1 MKAIKKSI
9 GKFVIFNLLVIALF
23 GCTGG
28 GAVQKEELTETQQ
41 SVYFE
46 KNEGLDTAIE
56 EAASYFVQRL
66 ANGAKV
72 AIVPFD
78 APTGRLSDYVFEEMW
93 GFIEDSGK
101 FVMVDR
107 RNLDRINTEINYQ
120 LGSGRVYDDFIVSIT
135 RQYGAEV
142 LVYGQV
148 VALDGEYRM
157 TVYATDVE
165 SASSSQRAYN
175 VKPDNRLAAL
185 LNVTLNDEIERA
197 LSVMARAVDQRTT
210 IAVGRISY
218 GNTET
223 VTALSAWLGNA
234 IIAGA
239 QRHRDKL
246 QVASESESV
255 DFAVSS
261 RGLTVDTQSGVQA
274 VVIGNYSPLDN
285 GAEVS
290 LHLVATSGNK
300 AVLASSRF
308 AIPAS
313 ELERRGLSLL
323 PEKGG
328 AVVTQAE
335 FEARQLVVNPYE
347 GRNNRWAFTIT
358 PDTLNGIYREGD
370 YMTMRLYSAQ
380 DCYFRIVHVDVNGST
395 QVIYPTTARDSNF
408 IRAGETRRIPDNTR
422 YRMGQ
427 PFGEEMILAAAYD
440 RPFLINTQSGSAPIS
455 AEIITRSLTAESD
468 NNATMSPSVTAK
480 FSYTILP
487 RE

>member
-1 MKAIKKSI
+1 MKVNIKLMS
-9 GKFVIFNLLVIALF
+9 LCLIALALVA
-23 GCTGG
+23 CAGG
-28 GAVQKEELTETQQ
+28 GAVQVQRPAKLLQPEN
-41 SVYFE
+41 S
-46 KNEGLDTAIE
+46 LDSLNLDAAIA
-56 EAASYFVQRL
+56 EAAAYFVQRL
-66 ANGAKV
+66 PKGAKV
-72 AIVPFD
+72 ALVHFD
-78 APTGRLSDYVFEEMW
+78 APSGRLSDYVFEEIW
-93 GFIEDSGK
+93 GRIEDSGK
-101 FVMVDR
+101 FIMVDR

-120 LGSGRVYDDFIVSIT
+120 LGSGRVYDDFLVSIT

-148 VALDGEYRM
+148 VALGGEFRM

-175 VKPDNRLAAL
+175 VRPDNRLASL
-185 LNVTLNDEIERA
+185 LNVTLDDEIERA
-197 LSVMARAVDQRTT
+197 VSVMARAVDQRTT

-218 GNTET
+218 VNTDT
-223 VTALSAWLGNA
+223 VSGFSTWLKNS
-234 IIAGA
+234 IITSA

-246 QVASESESV
+246 QVASESESA
-255 DFAVSS
+255 DFAVLT
-261 RGLTVDTQSGVQA
+261 RGFIVGTLDSDIQA
-274 VVIGNYSPLDN
+274 IVTGSYSPLDM

-290 LHLVATSGNK
+290 LHLISTAGNK

-308 AIPAS
+308 AVPAS

-323 PEKGG
+323 PENGG

-335 FEARQLVVNPYE
+335 FEAKQQAISPYE
-347 GRNNRWAFTIT
+347 GKNNRWDFTIT
-358 PDTLNGIYREGD
+358 PDTLTGVYREGD

-380 DCYFRIVHVDVNGST
+380 DCYFRIVHVDVNGNT
-395 QVIYPTTARDSNF
+395 QVIYPITPRDNNF

-422 YRMGQ
+422 YRMDQ
-427 PFGEEMILAAAYD
+427 PFGEEMILVAAYD
-440 RPFLINTQSGSAPIS
+440 RPFLINTQSDSAPLS

-468 NNATMSPSVTAK
+468 NHATMSPTVTAR